1 MKSFAEIK
9 AEMGKEHA
17 ARNEKIR
24 EAARNASAVKT
35 QRTSAHKINGVCPKC
50 GTYCYGDCQSH

>member
-9 AEMGKEHA
+9 AEMEAELA

-24 EAARNASAVKT
+24 EESRNASAMKA
-35 QRTSAHKINGVCPKC
+35 QRTTAKNVNGVCPKC
-50 GTYCYGDCQSH
+50 GTYCYGGCQAY